1 MEYQPELGQMIFGQA
16 SKEHSAPAIMDAVLE
31 AIDAEL
37 CRAMWNI
44 HQKEYVSPFRN
55 TAAEFKEIGTFQVE
69 AYSWDEDYEQ
79 PWNFKCGDLEVSW
92 YKYLGRGM
100 SANMEISP
108 QMAADV
114 LEKCVDAIR
123 ENERIKTGAEDE

>member
-1 MEYQPELGQMIFGQA
+1 MEYTPELGQMFFGQQ
-16 SKEHSAPAIMDAVLE
+16 HQHYVVPPIMDAALE

-44 HQKEYVSPFRN
+44 HQREYVSPFRN
-55 TAAEFKEIGTFQVE
+55 TAASFKDIPAFQVE

-79 PWNFKCGDLEVSW
+79 PWNFKCGDLEISW

-108 QMAADV
+108 DMAATV
-114 LEKCVDAIR
+114 LQTCVDAIR
-123 ENERIKTGAEDE
+123 AYEKGLDPD

>member
-16 SKEHSAPAIMDAVLE
+16 HKEHAVPPIMDAALE

-55 TAAEFKEIGTFQVE
+55 TGASFKEIEAFQVE
-69 AYSWDEDYEQ
+69 AYSWDEDYAQ
-79 PWNFKCGDLEVSW
+79 PWNFKCGDIEVSW

-100 SANMEISP
+100 SSNTELTP
-108 QMAADV
+108 QIAAEV
-114 LEKCVDAIR
+114 LEKCVKAICDY
-123 ENERIKTGAEDE
+123 EKIKCPEDNF